1 MERTR
6 VKEKSR
12 SKTIGSREKFDIT
25 WEIKIKNNGGAVIP
39 VVIKDQFPISNTED
53 IKVKRGDLLSGKL
66 DENTGIITWTFQ
78 NGVNGSQTFGFD
90 YSVDYQSGMVL
101 YLE

>member
-1 MERTR
+1 M
-6 VKEKSR
+6 
-12 SKTIGSREKFDIT
+12 
-25 WEIKIKNNGGAVIP
+25 IP
-39 VVIKDQFPISNTED
+39 LVIKDQFPISNTDD
-53 IKVKRGDLLSGKL
+53 IKVKRGELESGKL